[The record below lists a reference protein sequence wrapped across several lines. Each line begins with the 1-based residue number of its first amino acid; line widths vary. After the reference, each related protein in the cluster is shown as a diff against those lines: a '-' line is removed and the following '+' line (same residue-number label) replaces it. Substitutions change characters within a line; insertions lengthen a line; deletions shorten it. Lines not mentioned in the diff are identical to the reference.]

1 MGFNATFNNI
11 SIILWWS
18 VLLVEE
24 TGENHPPA
32 ANDRQT
38 LSHKVVLSTPRLN
51 GIRTHNVSDDVAENI
66 QTEFFSECFNVAYN
80 GSKFHCISVN
90 GEKKGYL
97 YVSLYAEMSEWKV
110 VAFTSS
116 QI

>member
-38 LSHKVVLSTPRLN
+38 LSHKVVLSTPRLY

-66 QTEFFSECFNVAYN
+66 QTEFFPECFNVAYN

-90 GEKKGYL
+90 GEKRIF
-97 YVSLYAEMSEWKV
+97 VCV
-110 VAFTSS
+110 F
-116 QI
+116 IC